1 MKHIKDV
8 ANKLGVSEEALELYG
23 NYKAKIN
30 VDKLEKGAQKQGKII
45 LMTAMTPT
53 LAGEGKTTCSIG
65 LLDGMRLEGHDAVAT
80 LREPSLGPVFGMKGG
95 ATGGGKSTIIPEEE
109 INLHFTGDIHA
120 LTSSV
125 NLISAIIGNHIFQG
139 NELNIDPNNIVWKR
153 ALDMNDRALR
163 EITVAKGKG
172 NGNPHESGF
181 LITTAS
187 ELMAILC
194 LAKDEQDFLNRIR
207 RIVVAY
213 TYEGQPITVN
223 DLKVSHAVMKLMKE
237 AFKPNIVQTLEGN
250 PVIIHGGPFA
260 NIAHGCN
267 SIISLNAARKLS
279 DYVIT
284 EAGFGADLGAEKFL
298 NITMPAANLNC
309 DLAVVVATV
318 RALKLHGGV
327 DFEELDTPNTEAMLL
342 GVKNLQRHLENLKK
356 FGVPVVVCINKFSY
370 DSKEELD
377 VLLAWCSSNN
387 YPAAI
392 LDAFTKGGEGARELS
407 RVVVDTLNSTPS
419 KYERLYDHNLNIK
432 EKISIIAKEIYR
444 ADQVEYS
451 NEAEVQIKKY
461 IEMGYNNIPICMAK
475 TQYSFSDDPTLLNI
489 PTGHTLTIR
498 DIGLSAGAGFLV
510 PMTGEVMIMPGL
522 RKVPSAIKMEEE
534 PY

>member
-250 PVIIHGGPFA
+250 P
-260 NIAHGCN
+260 
-267 SIISLNAARKLS
+267 LLS
-279 DYVIT
+279 M
-284 EAGFGADLGAEKFL
+284 A
-298 NITMPAANLNC
+298 
-309 DLAVVVATV
+309 
-318 RALKLHGGV
+318 
-327 DFEELDTPNTEAMLL
+327 
-342 GVKNLQRHLENLKK
+342 
-356 FGVPVVVCINKFSY
+356 
-370 DSKEELD
+370 
-377 VLLAWCSSNN
+377 VLLQ
-387 YPAAI
+387 I
-392 LDAFTKGGEGARELS
+392 S
-407 RVVVDTLNSTPS
+407 RMDVIQL
-419 KYERLYDHNLNIK
+419 
-432 EKISIIAKEIYR
+432 
-444 ADQVEYS
+444 
-451 NEAEVQIKKY
+451 
-461 IEMGYNNIPICMAK
+461 
-475 TQYSFSDDPTLLNI
+475 
-489 PTGHTLTIR
+489 
-498 DIGLSAGAGFLV
+498 FL
-510 PMTGEVMIMPGL
+510 
-522 RKVPSAIKMEEE
+522 
-534 PY
+534 